1 MQAAPNLSGR
11 VAIVT
16 GSARRTG
23 RTIALKLAEAGAS
36 VVINARSAQVEA
48 QDVVE
53 EIESIPGNYGH
64 FYKVVELAITT
75 GGPMPVSNS
84 DALLVA
90 SIIDQARKIGTRA
103 F

>member
-1 MQAAPNLSGR
+1 MRAGKFPENGTWSYTTTAQAFIHRGDA
-11 VAIVT
+11 
-16 GSARRTG
+16 
-23 RTIALKLAEAGAS
+23 
-36 VVINARSAQVEA
+36 
-48 QDVVE
+48 VE

-64 FYKVVELAITT
+64 FYRLVELAITT